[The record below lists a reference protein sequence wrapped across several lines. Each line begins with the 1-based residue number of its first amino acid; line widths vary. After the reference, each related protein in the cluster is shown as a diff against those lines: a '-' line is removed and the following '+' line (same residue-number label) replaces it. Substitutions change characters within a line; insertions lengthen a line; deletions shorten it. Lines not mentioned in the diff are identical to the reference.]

1 MSSRLGNTDVGELF
15 AKPAPRAA
23 GLTGALAPR
32 PKLVRPVEE
41 AAPAE
46 EQSPEPAAE
55 PAAGARSPR
64 GSRARKPTESE
75 SLPTRDELA
84 TSRRLV
90 LVYVTQA
97 DLDWVTRQRK
107 ETDRTNAQVVLASIE
122 SCADQLAAEFR
133 ASTPRSSGM
142 FSIPTA
148 PGERGKERHVQL
160 GLSGILPADRDVLRK
175 LVADTDAG
183 SLSALVRAALK
194 LSRQAESANAGSL
207 TP

>member
-15 AKPAPRAA
+15 AKPASRAA

-41 AAPAE
+41 TAPAE
-46 EQSPEPAAE
+46 EQPPELAAE
-55 PAAGARSPR
+55 PVGARSQR

-133 ASTPRSSGM
+133 ASTPRASGM
-142 FSIPTA
+142 FSIPTG

-160 GLSGILPADRDVLRK
+160 GLSGILPADRDVLGK

-183 SLSALVRAALK
+183 SLSALVRAALR
-194 LSRQAESANAGSL
+194 LSRRAESTGSL

>member
-15 AKPAPRAA
+15 AKPASRAA

-41 AAPAE
+41 TAPAE

-55 PAAGARSPR
+55 PAGARSPR

-133 ASTPRSSGM
+133 ASTPRASGM

-160 GLSGILPADRDVLRK
+160 GLSGILPADRDVLGK

-194 LSRQAESANAGSL
+194 LSRQAESAGSL

>member
-15 AKPAPRAA
+15 AKPASRAA

-41 AAPAE
+41 TAPAE

-55 PAAGARSPR
+55 PAGARSPR
-64 GSRARKPTESE
+64 GSRARKPSESE

-133 ASTPRSSGM
+133 ASTPRASGM
-142 FSIPTA
+142 FAIPTA

-160 GLSGILPADRDVLRK
+160 GLSGILPADRDVLGK

-194 LSRQAESANAGSL
+194 LSRQAESAGSL